1 MIDQV
6 LHGLMEVVVDTVVEV
21 EATEEVVVGTEEEVV
36 AMEEVVMVVV
46 VSKQRRC
53 L

>member
-6 LHGLMEVVVDTVVEV
+6 LHGLMEAVVDTVVEV
-21 EATEEVVVGTEEEVV
+21 EATEEVVVAMEEEVAATV
-36 AMEEVVMVVV
+36 VVMVVV
-46 VSKQRRC
+46 TKQRMW